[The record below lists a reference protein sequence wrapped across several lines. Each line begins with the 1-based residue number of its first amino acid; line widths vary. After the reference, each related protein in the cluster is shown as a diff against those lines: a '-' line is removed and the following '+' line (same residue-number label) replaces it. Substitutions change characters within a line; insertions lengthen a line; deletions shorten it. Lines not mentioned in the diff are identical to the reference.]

1 MMSPKNKSIILFI
14 LFLWLVFV
22 AWEIDVQSVVNTYP
36 DSIVRLD
43 LLLLPFLIIL
53 TVYVIYLLIRKN
65 DFDSA
70 QDTDLHQDV

>member
-1 MMSPKNKSIILFI
+1 MSPKNKSIILFI